1 MKKVLFAIVFAVSG
15 MLSTNAQDISDNA
28 IGIRFGGGD
37 GLGGEISYQKALGSN
52 NRLEIDLGLA
62 NEFTNFKAT
71 GLYQWV
77 WNLENKFNW
86 YAGLGGGIVS
96 YEEAVTNNN
105 KTGIYGAG
113 VIGIEYNFSAPIL
126 LSIDYRPEIGI
137 AGGLDGLNSDVALSV
152 RYQF

>member
-1 MKKVLFAIVFAVSG
+1 MKKVLLVFG
-15 MLSTNAQDISDNA
+15 LLLSASFSMNAQEVSDNA
-28 IGIRFGGGD
+28 IGIRFGGGN

-62 NEFTNFKAT
+62 NDLNDFKAT

-86 YAGLGGGIVS
+86 YAGFGGGIVS
-96 YEEAVTNNN
+96 AGG
-105 KTGIYGAG
+105 TGIYGAG
-113 VIGIEYNFSAPIL
+113 VVGIEYNFDAPVL
-126 LSIDYRPEIGI
+126 LSIDYRPEVGI
-137 AGGLDGLNSDVALSV
+137 SGGLSGLNSDVGLSV

>member
-1 MKKVLFAIVFAVSG
+1 MKKVFLFLSLVIVASFSVS
-15 MLSTNAQDISDNA
+15 AQEISDNA
-28 IGIRFGGGD
+28 IGIRFGGGN
-37 GLGGEISYQKALGSN
+37 GVGGEISYQKALGEN

-77 WNLENKFNW
+77 WNLEDKFNW
-86 YAGLGGGIVS
+86 YAGAGGGIVS
-96 YEEAVTNNN
+96 ANG
-105 KTGIYGAG
+105 TGIYASG
-113 VIGIEYNFSAPIL
+113 VVGIEYNFKAPIL
-126 LSIDYRPEIGI
+126 LSIDYRPEIGV

>member
-1 MKKVLFAIVFAVSG
+1 MKKVFLIFSLIITATFTA
-15 MLSTNAQDISDNA
+15 NAQEISDNA
-28 IGIRFGGGD
+28 IGLRFGGGN
-37 GLGGEISYQKALGSN
+37 GVGGEISYQKALGSN

-77 WNLENKFNW
+77 WNLEEKFNW
-86 YAGLGGGIVS
+86 YAGFGGGIVS
-96 YEEAVTNNN
+96 ANG
-105 KTGIYGAG
+105 TGIYGSG
-113 VIGIEYNFSAPIL
+113 VVGIEYNFNAPIL

-137 AGGLDGLNSDVALSV
+137 AGGLTGVNSDASLSV

>member
-1 MKKVLFAIVFAVSG
+1 MKKILLVFISILCTS
-15 MLSTNAQDISDNA
+15 LSMNAQDISDNA
-28 IGIRFGGGD
+28 IGIRFGGGN
-37 GLGGEISYQKALGSN
+37 GVGGEISYQKALGSN

-71 GLYQWV
+71 ASYQWV
-77 WNLENKFNW
+77 WNLEDKFNW
-86 YAGLGGGIVS
+86 YAGVGGGIVS
-96 YEEAVTNNN
+96 ANG
-105 KTGIYGAG
+105 TGVYGAG
-113 VIGIEYNFSAPIL
+113 VIGIEYNFNAPIL